1 MKIKTRFAPSPS
13 GSLHLGGARTAI
25 FNWLFSR
32 HHDGEFV
39 LRIEDTDQTRSTE
52 ESLNEILESMKW
64 LGLDWDQVPIKQSE
78 RLEIYKD
85 YANKLLESGN
95 AYKCYVTPEV
105 LEEKRKQAQEKNE
118 FFQYKREW
126 ANENAGP
133 DRPFAIRL
141 LTPDNGTIEV
151 TDLLRGKVSF
161 DAKEID
167 DFVILRMDGSPTYNL
182 AVAVDDASM
191 EITHILRGD
200 DHLINTPK
208 QILINE
214 ALGFMNPEFAHVSM
228 ILGSDKTKLSKR
240 HGATSVAAYKD
251 MGYLPEAMINY
262 LARLGWS
269 YGDQEIFSKDELI
282 EKFTLDNVGKSA
294 AVFNPEKLQW
304 LNSHY
309 IKEKQANELAK
320 LIIPILKQ
328 RGYSVE
334 LNDKLIMIIEQL
346 KERSKTLN
354 DFVEQSGYFF
364 SDEMEFDEKAKN
376 KFLTEENAPIF
387 EALINNLSDLQKFN
401 HDNLHKVF
409 EEIMN
414 ETNLKLGKI
423 AQPAR
428 VALTGGTVSPGIFE
442 VIEILGK
449 ETVLK
454 RLKKSLEI
462 ISKKDGN

>member
-1 MKIKTRFAPSPS
+1 MKIRTRFAPSPT

-25 FNWLFSR
+25 FNWLFAR

-64 LGLDWDQVPIKQSE
+64 LGLDWDQAPIKQSE

-95 AYKCYVTPEV
+95 AYKCYVTPGV

-133 DRPFAIRL
+133 DKHFAIRL

-191 EITHILRGD
+191 DITHILRGD

-214 ALGFMNPEFAHVSM
+214 ALGFINPEFAHVSM
-228 ILGSDKTKLSKR
+228 ILGSDKAKLSKR
-240 HGATSVAAYKD
+240 HGASSLVAYKE

-269 YGDQEIFSKDELI
+269 YGDQEIFSKGELI
-282 EKFTLDNVGKSA
+282 EKFTIDNVGKSA

-309 IKEKQANELAK
+309 IKEKPANEIAE

-334 LNDKLIMIIEQL
+334 LNEKLIMIIEQL

-364 SDEMEFDEKAKN
+364 SDEIEFDEKAKN
-376 KFLTEENAPIF
+376 KFLKEENALIF
-387 EALINNLSDLQKFN
+387 EALINNLTDLQTFN

-442 VIEILGK
+442 VIEILGN

-454 RLKKSLEI
+454 RLKKALEI
-462 ISKKDGN
+462 ISKKD